1 VGAFVIILREAFE
14 ASLILG
20 LVFAFLSKT
29 GQAGRHGAAVW
40 QGTALAVVVSVAM
53 GALLF
58 ATVGEL
64 EGTAEAV
71 YEGTAMLVAAG
82 VLTWMVFWMRKQ
94 ASTIGG
100 ALRAQVGDAVA
111 SGGGLALALVAFVAV
126 AREGLESA
134 LFLFVSVGDD
144 GVVPTVVGGTLGL
157 LAAIA
162 LGVAFYRGSVK
173 LDLRRFFLVT
183 GLLVIAFAAYLI
195 VGGLH
200 ELGEAGGGEA
210 LELAGP
216 LAGLLFAG
224 ACGWLYLRGSRPQAP
239 VPAEQSA

>member
-1 VGAFVIILREAFE
+1 MGAFVIVLREGFE

-20 LVFAFLSKT
+20 LVFAFLKKT
-29 GQAGRHGAAVW
+29 GQSERHAAAVW
-40 QGTALAVVVSVAM
+40 SGTALAAGLSVAM

-64 EGTAEAV
+64 HGTAEKV
-71 YEGTAMLVAAG
+71 YEGSAMLVAAT

-100 ALRAQVGDAVA
+100 ALRAQVGEAVA
-111 SGGGLALALVAFVAV
+111 SGGGPALALVAFVAV

-134 LFLFVSVGDD
+134 LFLFVSVGDA
-144 GVVPTVVGGTLGL
+144 GLLPTVAGGALGL

-162 LGVAFYRGSVK
+162 LGIAFYRGSVK

-200 ELGEAGGGEA
+200 ELAEVGGGEA

-216 LAGLLFAG
+216 LAALAFAS
-224 ACGWLYLRGSRPQAP
+224 ACGWLFVRGTRLPAPQRQA
-239 VPAEQSA
+239 A

>member
-1 VGAFVIILREAFE
+1 MGAFVIVLREGFE

-20 LVFAFLSKT
+20 LVFAFLKKT
-29 GQAGRHGAAVW
+29 GQSERHGAAVW
-40 QGTALAVVVSVAM
+40 YGTALAAGLSVAM

-64 EGTAEAV
+64 HGTAEQV
-71 YEGTAMLVAAG
+71 YEGSAMLVAAT

-94 ASTIGG
+94 ATTIGG
-100 ALRAQVGDAVA
+100 ALRAQVGEAVA

-144 GVVPTVVGGTLGL
+144 GLVPTVAGGALGL
-157 LAAIA
+157 LTAVA
-162 LGVAFYRGSVK
+162 LGIAFYRGSVK

-200 ELGEAGGGEA
+200 ELAEAGGGEA

-216 LAGLLFAG
+216 LAALAFAG
-224 ACGWLYLRGSRPQAP
+224 ACGWLFVRGARMPAPQRQA
-239 VPAEQSA
+239 A